1 MKSQGMSEDRLKYIV
16 EIPIEELEEIKS
28 MAEYV
33 MSDGHDGSTLVKV
46 YEDVKG
52 IIGE

>member
-1 MKSQGMSEDRLKYIV
+1 MELKGRQDDKILV
-16 EIPIEELEEIKS
+16 EISIEELEEIKS

-46 YEDVKG
+46 YEDVKRLL
-52 IIGE
+52 GE